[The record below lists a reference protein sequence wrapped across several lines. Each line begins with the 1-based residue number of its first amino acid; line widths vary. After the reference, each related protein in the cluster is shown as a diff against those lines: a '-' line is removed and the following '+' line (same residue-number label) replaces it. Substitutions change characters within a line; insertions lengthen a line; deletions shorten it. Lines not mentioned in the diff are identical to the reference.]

1 MSLEKKT
8 YNVNEHKECNYMHIP
23 TINLVQWDAHTD
35 IIPIIALSSSFSSRF
50 NKISTKFIVVESST
64 ILFPFRYS
72 MKIFERQVSISF
84 LKSLH
89 CLSSPCK
96 SNGSKNGMRSLML
109 GLLNSP
115 ATFEMELK
123 NSTIF
128 FPRKPSNFS
137 QRFPNN
143 IRQMLLVVSWRRIGL
158 TSTSFPSWEC
168 VMMLSTIYA
177 TSSWRPSSKLLSLSF
192 VRSFVVQILRSRRQR
207 SPYGVKI
214 MSFQSK
220 LICLAPID
228 KGLDAKST
236 SWFFNT
242 SMAISAFEI
251 TIWFKHPKRKYI
263 IGPYFCASSSKEQ
276 WRGLLK

>member
-1 MSLEKKT
+1 MNIR
-8 YNVNEHKECNYMHIP
+8 NVNYMHIP
-23 TINLVQWDAHTD
+23 TINLVQWDAHTS

-50 NKISTKFIVVESST
+50 NKLSTKFVVVKSST
-64 ILFPFRYS
+64 ILFPFWYS
-72 MKIFERQVSISF
+72 MKIFGRQLSISV
-84 LKSLH
+84 LMSLN

-96 SNGSKNGMRSLML
+96 SNGFKIGMTSLMF
-109 GLLNSP
+109 GLLTSF
-115 ATFEMELK
+115 ATFATELK

-143 IRQMLLVVSWRRIGL
+143 IRQMILVVSWRRIGFI
-158 TSTSFPSWEC
+158 STSFPSWEC
-168 VMMLSTIYA
+168 AMMFSTIYA
-177 TSSWRPSSKLLSLSF
+177 TSSWRPSSKLLSLAF
-192 VRSFVVQILRSRRQR
+192 VKSFVVQILRSRRQW
-207 SPYGVKI
+207 SPYGVKT

-220 LICLAPID
+220 LTCLPPTD

-263 IGPYFCASSSKEQ
+263 IGPYFFASSSKEQ